1 MVVPAVLGTGAP
13 DVMRPTGQ
21 RPVGGCWWAGVS
33 CREWNLRKDT
43 KMPSDLLGYPALRGS
58 SWNLVLLVPL
68 LVLVTP
74 LYNSDEPRLYGFPLF
89 YWLPLLFIP
98 LSVICVALVYQKTKN
113 ICPAVE
119 PNGIQ
124 RARR

>member
-1 MVVPAVLGTGAP
+1 
-13 DVMRPTGQ
+13 
-21 RPVGGCWWAGVS
+21 
-33 CREWNLRKDT
+33 
-43 KMPSDLLGYPALRGS
+43 MPSDFFGHPARRGS

-113 ICPAVE
+113 IRPAVE
-119 PNGIQ
+119 PNSIE
-124 RARR
+124 RAHR